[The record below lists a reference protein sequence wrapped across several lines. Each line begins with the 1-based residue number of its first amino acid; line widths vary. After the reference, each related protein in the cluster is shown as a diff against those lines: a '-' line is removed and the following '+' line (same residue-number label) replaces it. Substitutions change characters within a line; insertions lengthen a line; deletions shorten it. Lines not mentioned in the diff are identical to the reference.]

1 MLDNTDLTMLHEY
14 TVVVLL
20 NVIFFICTFVAYYWM
35 KKGVRFKE
43 FALQYGKNFA
53 WGFVT
58 RLYQNWI
65 VYPAAL
71 ATREWMIA
79 SNFVTDIQ
87 LNSVRHSMTV
97 ILLPIVAAFMLY
109 KLFSSPRDLFAFIMG
124 FLTCKVT
131 TNEE

>member
-20 NVIFFICTFVAYYWM
+20 NVIVFIFTFVAYYWM

-71 ATREWMIA
+71 ATREWMVA

-87 LNSVRHSMTV
+87 LNSMRHSMTV
-97 ILLPIVAAFMLY
+97 IFSPIVAAFMLY

-124 FLTCKVT
+124 LFTCKVK

>member
-1 MLDNTDLTMLHEY
+1 MLHEY

-20 NVIFFICTFVAYYWM
+20 NVIVFVFTFVAYYWM

-97 ILLPIVAAFMLY
+97 IFSPIVAAFMLY

-124 FLTCKVT
+124 LFTCTVT